1 MRFSIDFSLVCHWFS
16 TKTREI
22 AVMWHGWA
30 DQMIMPQVRLYI
42 NMTLSMYK
50 MMFLN
55 VLFPVKNDD
64 L

>member
-1 MRFSIDFSLVCHWFS
+1 
-16 TKTREI
+16 
-22 AVMWHGWA
+22 MWHGWA